1 MSLFST
7 IQKGSNA
14 LQVAELGL
22 KVVGNN
28 VANATTPGYIRQ
40 ELIQT
45 SGPSLKLGSLIFG
58 QGVKA
63 VGVVQKM
70 DQFVIDRMRQ
80 VRSDLESSDRV
91 SQLYADF
98 ENILGEMTQIDLSS
112 KMNDFSASIQD
123 LLNQPGNEALRRL
136 VIERGHVLTGEIRT
150 IDQQLDSF
158 TNLLNSETRQ
168 MVKEINRLTEDIAG
182 LNRQIVEL
190 EGGEASRTSDAAS
203 LRDQRKR
210 ALDELSG
217 YVNLR
222 AVEQASGA
230 VSVFVGGE
238 YLVADGLQR
247 PVREALNTQ
256 AENTF
261 PEVRLADTDF
271 PLEVTGGRLHGIYTA
286 RTMVVQGLRDSLD
299 GFSRDVIEQFNQ
311 IHTQGQGAVGF
322 REITSHNA
330 TDDPQGALDLAG
342 YSSSINNGEFQVQV
356 TDLETGRVT
365 TRVIRVQLT
374 GAIDDTSLQDI
385 QSQLNAIS
393 GISAEITADGRLN
406 LATTSHRLRFS
417 FQQDT
422 SNFLAA
428 AGINTFFVGDSAASI
443 RVNPVVAEDPRL
455 FAASLNGVGYGTENA
470 VKLAQA
476 FDDPIAALG
485 NRSLKD
491 SYEDMVV
498 RVFQEVN
505 LQKGKSDGLRN
516 FYQTLEAQH
525 LAASGVNMDEEAI
538 KMIFYQRVFQANS
551 KLIQTSSEM
560 LEILVNL

>member
-28 VANATTPGYIRQ
+28 VANASTPGYIRQ

-80 VRSDLESSDRV
+80 VRGDLESSDRI

-98 ENILGEMTQIDLSS
+98 ENILGEMSQIDLSS

-203 LRDQRKR
+203 LRDQRNR

-256 AENTF
+256 GENTF

-322 REITSHNA
+322 REITSHHA

-342 YSSSINNGEFQVQV
+342 FSSSINNGEFQIQV

-365 TRVIRVQLT
+365 THVIRVQLT
-374 GAIDDTSLQDI
+374 GAVDDTSLEDI
-385 QSQLNAIS
+385 QSQLNAVS

-406 LATTSHRLRFS
+406 LETTSHRLRFS
-417 FQQDT
+417 FQHDT

-428 AGINTFFVGDSAASI
+428 AGINTFFVGDSAGSI

-498 RVFQEVN
+498 RVFQDVN